1 MNQREEAAGL
11 IKRVFWGKP
20 QSTAIQ
26 FIRYT
31 AVGGVAFAVDF
42 GSLFLLT
49 DGFGIHY
56 LTSAAVAF
64 VLGLT
69 VNYLLSVS
77 WVFDLRALADR
88 RKEFAI
94 FAAIGLLGLGFNEL
108 FIWFFTEHIHF
119 HYLISKACST
129 VLVFLWNFVARK
141 YILFR

>member
-1 MNQREEAAGL
+1 MFQREEAASL
-11 IKRVFWGKP
+11 IKQVFFGKP
-20 QSTAIQ
+20 EGTAIQ

-31 AVGGVAFAVDF
+31 VVGGLAFAVDF

-56 LTSAAVAF
+56 LASAAVAF
-64 VLGLT
+64 ILGLT

-77 WVFDLRALADR
+77 WVFNLRALADK
-88 RKEFAI
+88 RKEFLI
-94 FAAIGLLGLGFNEL
+94 FAGIGLIGLGFNEL
-108 FIWFFTEHIHF
+108 FIWFFTEHVHF

-141 YILFR
+141 YVLFR

>member
-1 MNQREEAAGL
+1 MNRREEAAGL
-11 IKRVFWGKP
+11 IKQVFWGKAEG
-20 QSTAIQ
+20 TAVQ

-31 AVGGVAFAVDF
+31 AVGGLAFVVDF

-56 LTSAAVAF
+56 LISAAVAF
-64 VLGLT
+64 ILGLT
-69 VNYLLSVS
+69 VNYLLSIS
-77 WVFDLRALADR
+77 WVFNLRALADK

-94 FAAIGLLGLGFNEL
+94 FGAIGLIGLGFNEL
-108 FIWFFTEHIHF
+108 FIWFFTEHVHF

-129 VLVFLWNFVARK
+129 FLVFLWNFVARK